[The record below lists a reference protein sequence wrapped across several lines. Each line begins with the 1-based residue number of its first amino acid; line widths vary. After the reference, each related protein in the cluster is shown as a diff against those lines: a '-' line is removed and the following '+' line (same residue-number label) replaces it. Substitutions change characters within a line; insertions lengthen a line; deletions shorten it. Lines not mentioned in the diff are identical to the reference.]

1 MAVDWHITV
10 LQELVDCVAASECRR
25 HSSLRAEVESTEEVK
40 ELPVMPYRAMPLHT
54 VLCCAVLCCGV
65 VWCGV
70 LCCGVLWCGVL
81 WCTVLCCG
89 VLCCTVLFSSAPQS
103 PSSLLFM

>member
-40 ELPVMPYRAMPLHT
+40 GLPVMPYRAIPIHT
-54 VLCCAVLCCGV
+54 VLCCVLCCAVLYN
-65 VWCGV
+65 
-70 LCCGVLWCGVL
+70 
-81 WCTVLCCG
+81 
-89 VLCCTVLFSSAPQS
+89 SAPEF
-103 PSSLLFM
+103 PSSLLYF